1 MNWRHGIH
9 PNNYAI
15 GETEK
20 YYSDMSEKG
29 WELVKCGITLSR
41 FQKTEPKKMRYR
53 VEVVNLTSLEDGHLP
68 EEQIAVYE
76 DCGWEYVISR
86 GYLHIFRAPEGNDAP
101 EFYLEPEQQ
110 AATLKGLRK
119 QYRSSLMAPFII
131 LAFHAFMAALVGG
144 LFNGRWAAQL
154 YRGLVEETAWVIGF
168 CLFLLWAVFSDL
180 WGFIYISRL

>member
-53 VEVVNLTSLEDGHLP
+53 VEVVNLKFPPPYFLQWRVKGCIYC
-68 EEQIAVYE
+68 IA
-76 DCGWEYVISR
+76 
-86 GYLHIFRAPEGNDAP
+86 
-101 EFYLEPEQQ
+101 
-110 AATLKGLRK
+110 
-119 QYRSSLMAPFII
+119 FIHV
-131 LAFHAFMAALVGG
+131 L
-144 LFNGRWAAQL
+144 
-154 YRGLVEETAWVIGF
+154 IG
-168 CLFLLWAVFSDL
+168 
-180 WGFIYISRL
+180 

>member
-53 VEVVNLTSLEDGHLP
+53 VEVTTSFTNGKIMINN
-68 EEQIAVYE
+68 QT
-76 DCGWEYVISR
+76 
-86 GYLHIFRAPEGNDAP
+86 YLDNRMKG
-101 EFYLEPEQQ
+101 
-110 AATLKGLRK
+110 AA
-119 QYRSSLMAPFII
+119 
-131 LAFHAFMAALVGG
+131 
-144 LFNGRWAAQL
+144 
-154 YRGLVEETAWVIGF
+154 
-168 CLFLLWAVFSDL
+168 
-180 WGFIYISRL
+180 

>member
-1 MNWRHGIH
+1 MNWRYGIH

-53 VEVVNLTSLEDGHLP
+53 VEVVNLKSLEDGHLP

-86 GYLHIFRAPEGNDAP
+86 GYLHIFRAP
-101 EFYLEPEQQ
+101 
-110 AATLKGLRK
+110 
-119 QYRSSLMAPFII
+119 
-131 LAFHAFMAALVGG
+131 
-144 LFNGRWAAQL
+144 
-154 YRGLVEETAWVIGF
+154 
-168 CLFLLWAVFSDL
+168 LLGESIRQV
-180 WGFIYISRL
+180 

>member
-53 VEVVNLTSLEDGHLP
+53 VEVVNLKSLEDGHLP
-68 EEQIAVYE
+68 E
-76 DCGWEYVISR
+76 CSLR
-86 GYLHIFRAPEGNDAP
+86 
-101 EFYLEPEQQ
+101 
-110 AATLKGLRK
+110 GLRLGVCH
-119 QYRSSLMAPFII
+119 QPRIPAHFPCT
-131 LAFHAFMAALVGG
+131 
-144 LFNGRWAAQL
+144 GRK
-154 YRGLVEETAWVIGF
+154 
-168 CLFLLWAVFSDL
+168 
-180 WGFIYISRL
+180 

>member
-1 MNWRHGIH
+1 MNWRYGIH

-29 WELVKCGITLSR
+29 WELVNRGITLSR

-53 VEVVNLTSLEDGHLP
+53 VEVVNLKSLEDGHLP

-101 EFYLEPEQQ
+101 ELVPSRFMR
-110 AATLKGLRK
+110 KFICRLR
-119 QYRSSLMAPFII
+119 LNE
-131 LAFHAFMAALVGG
+131 V
-144 LFNGRWAAQL
+144 
-154 YRGLVEETAWVIGF
+154 
-168 CLFLLWAVFSDL
+168 
-180 WGFIYISRL
+180 SRQ

>member
-53 VEVVNLTSLEDGHLP
+53 VEVVNLKSLEDGHLP

-76 DCGWEYVISR
+76 DCRLGVCHQPRIPAHFPCT
-86 GYLHIFRAPEGNDAP
+86 G
-101 EFYLEPEQQ
+101 
-110 AATLKGLRK
+110 RK
-119 QYRSSLMAPFII
+119 
-131 LAFHAFMAALVGG
+131 
-144 LFNGRWAAQL
+144 
-154 YRGLVEETAWVIGF
+154 
-168 CLFLLWAVFSDL
+168 
-180 WGFIYISRL
+180 

>member
-1 MNWRHGIH
+1 MNWRYGIH

-53 VEVVNLTSLEDGHLP
+53 VEVVNLKSLEDGHLP

-86 GYLHIFRAPEGNDAP
+86 GYTVDGQT
-101 EFYLEPEQQ
+101 YTQ
-110 AATLKGLRK
+110 RK
-119 QYRSSLMAPFII
+119 WIGAGYPTPSVGSSVTVLYDRNKPS
-131 LAFHAFMAALVGG
+131 LAKV
-144 LFNGRWAAQL
+144 
-154 YRGLVEETAWVIGF
+154 V
-168 CLFLLWAVFSDL
+168 
-180 WGFIYISRL
+180 